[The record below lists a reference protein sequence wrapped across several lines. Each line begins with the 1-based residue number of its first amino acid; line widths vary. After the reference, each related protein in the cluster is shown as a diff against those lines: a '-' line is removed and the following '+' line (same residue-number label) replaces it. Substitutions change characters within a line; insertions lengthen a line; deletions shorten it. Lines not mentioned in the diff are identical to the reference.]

1 MQSLQTLLD
10 QLGLWHSRHSRATIA
25 VLFLLAVSS
34 LSADPFVWTTK
45 TPNSLVRFEA
55 VGGAAGS
62 KLYQFSGFYTCCSS
76 ILATTQC
83 DAYDPATDIWISLP
97 RIPQAV
103 THCGQVADTDNA
115 NNQIFWLAGGF
126 LGNHPGPTT
135 NQVWKYSITNKTW
148 AAGPPLPA
156 PRAAGALVKVG
167 RELHYFGGTI
177 RTNNGSTWTD
187 YGTHWAFDLDNG
199 TAWRATTSGGQL
211 LAPMPNPRNHMGG
224 VALNG
229 KLYAIGGQHQG
240 QQSSGPQNE
249 VDVYDPATNTWTQ
262 VAPLPRPIGHVTA
275 NVFVRNARVVV
286 VSGLT
291 SNSVP
296 IANVIE
302 YDPSTNTWSE
312 IPPLPS
318 GRQSPVSGLV
328 GNQIV
333 ATCGFNGRSLQA
345 QTWVTNATST
355 PGTWQTGAPLPIAAG
370 EVASGVINNVLYV
383 LGGATN
389 ATMAYD
395 LSTGIW
401 RDDLAPRP
409 ILGDHH
415 GAEVINGKFY
425 LFGGLNGGGAAAG
438 RVQIYNPV
446 TNSWSLGA
454 SAPYAAGSVATALI
468 GGKVYMSGGI
478 VGSTTVGTAAVYDPA
493 TDTWAP
499 MASMPAGRNHTAA
512 STDGQ
517 KLYIFGGRTGGNVPS
532 VGFSDVQIYD
542 PASNTW
548 QWSGQTGSTI
558 PPLPQPRGGM
568 GKAAFYGNEFY
579 VMGGET
585 TNAGTG
591 QVAGNVYKRVD
602 VYNPVSQT
610 WRLETPM
617 PTARHGIFPV
627 VGDGKILVAGGG
639 VHSGNSSSNV
649 FEIFSTSSPA
659 PTPTP
664 TPTSTPTPTPTP
676 TPTHTPT
683 PTPTPISTQAVISF
697 TLINADT
704 DQPVPGYELLNN
716 GAVIN
721 SASLPTTH
729 LNIRANTSPAT
740 VGSVRFGFDGN
751 TNARIESGAPYA
763 LFGDVSGNY
772 NAGTLS
778 TGGHTLTGTPY
789 TNKSATGTAG
799 TSLIIS
805 FTVQ

>member
-1 MQSLQTLLD
+1 MKSLQTPSD
-10 QLGLWHSRHSRATIA
+10 QPEPWHARHSRTTIT
-25 VLFLLAVSS
+25 VLFLLAVSGV
-34 LSADPFVWTTK
+34 SADPFVWTTK

-62 KLYQFSGFYTCCSS
+62 KLYQFSGFYTLGPK

-83 DAYDPATDIWISLP
+83 DAYEPATDIWASLP
-97 RIPQAV
+97 SIPQAV
-103 THCGQVADTDNA
+103 THCGQVADMDNP
-115 NNQIFWLAGGF
+115 NNQIFWLVGGF
-126 LGNHPGPTT
+126 LGDHPGPTT
-135 NQVWKYSITNKTW
+135 NQVWKYNINNRTW

-156 PRAAGALVKVG
+156 PRAGGALVKLG

-177 RTNNGSTWTD
+177 RTGSSWAD
-187 YGTHWAFDLDNG
+187 YGTHWAFDLDSG
-199 TAWRATTSGGQL
+199 TTWRTTTGGQL

-229 KLYAIGGQHQG
+229 KLYAIGGQYKG
-240 QQSSGPQNE
+240 QQSTAPQNE
-249 VDVYDPATNTWTQ
+249 VDIYNPATNTWTQ
-262 VAPLPRPIGHVTA
+262 AAPMPRPIGHVTA
-275 NVFVRNARVVV
+275 NVFARNGRVVV

-291 SNSVP
+291 TNSVP

-302 YDPSTNTWSE
+302 YDPSTNTWNE
-312 IPPLPS
+312 LPPLPS

-328 GNQIV
+328 GDQMV
-333 ATCGFNGRSLQA
+333 ATCGLNGSLQT
-345 QTWVTNATST
+345 QTWVTDTTTST
-355 PGTWQTGAPLPIAAG
+355 SGTWYNGPSLPIAAG

-383 LGGATN
+383 VGAATN

-401 RDDLAPRP
+401 RSDLAPRP
-409 ILGDHH
+409 LSGDHH

-438 RVQIYNPV
+438 KVQIYNPV

-454 SAPYAAGSVATALI
+454 SAPYATGSAATALI
-468 GGKVYMSGGI
+468 GGKVYMAGGI
-478 VGSTTVGTAAVYDPA
+478 VSGKTVAAAAVYNLA
-493 TDTWAP
+493 NDTWASI
-499 MASMPAGRNHTAA
+499 ASMPAGRNHAA
-512 STDGQ
+512 AGTDGQ
-517 KLYIFGGRTGGNVPS
+517 KLYVFGGRIGGNVPS

-548 QWSGQTGSTI
+548 RWSGQSSSTI

-579 VMGGET
+579 VIGGET

-591 QVAGNVYKRVD
+591 QVAGNVYDRVD
-602 VYNPVSQT
+602 VYNPVTQT
-610 WRLETPM
+610 WRLETRI

-627 VGDGKILVAGGG
+627 VGDGAILVAGGG
-639 VHSGNSSSNV
+639 IHSGNSSSKV
-649 FEIFSTSSPA
+649 FEVFSTSSPS

-664 TPTSTPTPTPTP
+664 TPT
-676 TPTHTPT
+676 
-683 PTPTPISTQAVISF
+683 VDSF

-704 DQPVPGYELLNN
+704 DQPVPGYKVLSD

-751 TNARIESGAPYA
+751 TNARTESGAPYA
-763 LFGDVSGNY
+763 LFGDMSGNY
-772 NAGTLS
+772 NAGMLS
-778 TGGHTLTGTPY
+778 TGRHTLAGTAY

-799 TSLIIS
+799 PTLTIS
-805 FTVQ
+805 FTIQ

>member
-1 MQSLQTLLD
+1 MGGT
-10 QLGLWHSRHSRATIA
+10 
-25 VLFLLAVSS
+25 VLNG
-34 LSADPFVWTTK
+34 K
-45 TPNSLVRFEA
+45 IYA
-55 VGGAAGS
+55 VGG
-62 KLYQFSGFYTCCSS
+62 Q
-76 ILATTQC
+76 
-83 DAYDPATDIWISLP
+83 
-97 RIPQAV
+97 
-103 THCGQVADTDNA
+103 H
-115 NNQIFWLAGGF
+115 
-126 LGNHPGPTT
+126 LGNQNTP
-135 NQVWKYSITNKTW
+135 
-148 AAGPPLPA
+148 
-156 PRAAGALVKVG
+156 
-167 RELHYFGGTI
+167 
-177 RTNNGSTWTD
+177 
-187 YGTHWAFDLDNG
+187 
-199 TAWRATTSGGQL
+199 
-211 LAPMPNPRNHMGG
+211 
-224 VALNG
+224 
-229 KLYAIGGQHQG
+229 
-240 QQSSGPQNE
+240 QSE
-249 VDVYDPATNTWTQ
+249 VDVYDPATNSWSQT
-262 VAPLPRPIGHVTA
+262 APMPRPISHVTA
-275 NVFVRNARVVV
+275 NVFVRNNLMVVT
-286 VSGLT
+286 SGRMANDVL
-291 SNSVP
+291 V
-296 IANVIE
+296 ANVIE

-312 IPPLPS
+312 LPPLPS

-328 GNQIV
+328 GDQIV
-333 ATCGFNGRSLQA
+333 TTCGLNGSLHA
-345 QTWVTNATST
+345 QTWVTNATTT
-355 PGTWQTGAPLPIAAG
+355 PGTWHTGAPLPIAAG

-383 LGGATN
+383 LGSATN

-395 LSTGIW
+395 LSTGTW
-401 RDDLAPRP
+401 RSDLAPRP

-415 GAEVINGKFY
+415 GAEVINGKLY

-468 GGKVYMSGGI
+468 GGKVYMAGGI

-493 TDTWAP
+493 TDTWASI
-499 MASMPAGRNHTAA
+499 ASMPAGRNHAAA

-517 KLYIFGGRTGGNVPS
+517 KLYIFGGRIGGNVPS
-532 VGFSDVQIYD
+532 VGFNDVQIYN
-542 PASNTW
+542 PVSNTW

-639 VHSGNSSSNV
+639 VHSGYSSSNV
-649 FEIFSTSSPA
+649 FEIFSTSSP
-659 PTPTP
+659 TPTP
-664 TPTSTPTPTPTP
+664 
-676 TPTHTPT
+676 
-683 PTPTPISTQAVISF
+683 TQAVISF

-704 DQPVPGYELLNN
+704 DQPVPGYEVLND
-716 GAVIN
+716 GAVIK

-729 LNIRANTSPAT
+729 LNLRANTSPAT

-751 TNARIESGAPYA
+751 TNARIESAAPYA
-763 LFGDVSGNY
+763 LFSDVSGNY

>member
-1 MQSLQTLLD
+1 MKSLQTPLH
-10 QLGLWHSRHSRATIA
+10 QLGPWHSRHSRATIA

-34 LSADPFVWTTK
+34 LSAGPFVWTTK

-62 KLYQFSGFYTCCSS
+62 KLYQFSGFYTLRPS

-83 DAYDPATDIWISLP
+83 DAYDPATDIWTSLP
-97 RIPQAV
+97 TIPQAV

-115 NNQIFWLAGGF
+115 NNQIFWLVGGF

-156 PRAAGALVKVG
+156 PRAAGALVKLG

-177 RTNNGSTWTD
+177 RTGGSSWTD
-187 YGTHWAFDLDNG
+187 YGTHWAFDLDSG
-199 TAWRATTSGGQL
+199 TAWRATTPGGQQL
-211 LAPMPNPRNHMGG
+211 LASMPNPRNHMGG

-240 QQSSGPQNE
+240 QQSTAPQNE

-262 VAPLPRPIGHVTA
+262 AAPMPRPIGHVTA
-275 NVFVRNARVVV
+275 NVFARNGLLVV

-291 SNSVP
+291 TNSVP

-312 IPPLPS
+312 LPPLPS

-328 GNQIV
+328 GDQIV
-333 ATCGFNGRSLQA
+333 ATCGLKGSLQA
-345 QTWVTNATST
+345 QTWVTNATT
-355 PGTWQTGAPLPIAAG
+355 TAGTWHTGAPLPIAAG

-383 LGGATN
+383 LGAATN

-401 RDDLAPRP
+401 RSDLAPRP

-415 GAEVINGKFY
+415 GAEVINGKLY

-468 GGKVYMSGGI
+468 GGKVYMAGGI

-493 TDTWAP
+493 SDTWASI
-499 MASMPAGRNHTAA
+499 ASMPAGRNHAAA

-517 KLYIFGGRTGGNVPS
+517 KLYIFGGRIGGNVPS
-532 VGFSDVQIYD
+532 VGFNDVQIYD

-649 FEIFSTSSPA
+649 FEIFSTSSP
-659 PTPTP
+659 
-664 TPTSTPTPTPTP
+664 TPTPTPTP
-676 TPTHTPT
+676 
-683 PTPTPISTQAVISF
+683 TQAVISF

-704 DQPVPGYELLNN
+704 DQPVPGYEVLND

-729 LNIRANTSPAT
+729 LNIRANTSPAI

-751 TNARIESGAPYA
+751 ANARIESAAPYA
-763 LFGDVSGNY
+763 LFSDVSGNY

-799 TSLIIS
+799 TSLMIS